1 MSEFNIRSASIDVEQ
16 IMRQIRARVREKRG
30 ADYTEDQIRELAN
43 VKLERFLDSKTV
55 RTDLVD
61 HYRRR
66 RPTKAETSKPL
77 TPPSL
82 EYDWDPDIIYRSSR
96 GILGRVLYGIRR
108 LLNPVLKCFFNPTPI
123 VHALHVQQE
132 INASQ
137 ARLFGQ
143 SGQKLAAREEL
154 DALNYEVLNNL
165 VVEMTRLAI
174 DMKNHMMRVESIAS
188 RLDFDERRARALESV
203 VQYRSGTDA
212 LPSASARDSNAEN
225 PAAGGP
231 ERRRRRR
238 RRVQSAAASARGK
251 SSTASDAEAAPAE
264 SKSGA
269 PPNQERTPPGDSN
282 TPDQ

>member
-1 MSEFNIRSASIDVEQ
+1 M
-16 IMRQIRARVREKRG
+16 
-30 ADYTEDQIRELAN
+30 
-43 VKLERFLDSKTV
+43 
-55 RTDLVD
+55 
-61 HYRRR
+61 
-66 RPTKAETSKPL
+66 
-77 TPPSL
+77 
-82 EYDWDPDIIYRSSR
+82 
-96 GILGRVLYGIRR
+96 LYGIRR

-225 PAAGGP
+225 PAAGGT

-251 SSTASDAEAAPAE
+251 SSAASDAESAPAE